1 MRPTKYLLSLAL
13 TSLLTA
19 CGPTPEWRAGS
30 PVQVE
35 VDPDLPISTDVARQA
50 VADRLGQFGIPVG
63 STGTRSIR
71 VSFGADAPGC
81 STRVPGAVVAA
92 YTSDR
97 IWVCSGIKETTA
109 KTPRGPYLV
118 VSHEVGHVLGLVGH
132 LPAGGNLMAPILDN
146 YKDLSGF
153 GPADL
158 AAICSAGHVDSP
170 AC

>member
-1 MRPTKYLLSLAL
+1 MRLTKFLLLPL
-13 TSLLTA
+13 LLLTA

-63 STGTRSIR
+63 AGSRSIR
-71 VSFGADAPGC
+71 VSFGSSAPGC

-92 YTSDR
+92 YTAER
-97 IWVCSGIKETTA
+97 IWVCSGIKEATA

-146 YKDLSGF
+146 YKDLVGF
-153 GPADL
+153 NGSDL
-158 AAICSAGHVDSP
+158 AAICAAGHVASP